1 MNQKTPQ
8 DKERDKRRME
18 VEDLRAVATLPH
30 GARFLWR
37 LLGDCRV
44 FQLSYNQS
52 GSQTMFHEGMRNVG
66 LKLMSDLAEAVPN
79 FIPDMMLKQNKENG

>member
-1 MNQKTPQ
+1 MSQKPE
-8 DKERDKRRME
+8 DKARDQRRQE
-18 VEDLRAVATLPH
+18 VEDLRAVA
-30 GARFLWR
+30 GSESGKRFLWR

-66 LKLMSDLAEAVPN
+66 IKLLGDLTEASPEYLGT
-79 FIPDMMLKQNKENG
+79 MMLKLNKENNG